1 MANSLNAE
9 SVLRALTNKPSQF
22 NVTRLELLFRDFVAN
37 VFEGATYYEGR
48 RQLLTDG
55 MTERGAQLGLLSSAK
70 DMDDVDWR
78 FITHP
83 GSIIW
88 SVAVAS
94 GAPFEKV
101 FESAAW
107 GYRTGATVANLFGAK
122 HRSKWHVTSTSG
134 AFAATSTAA
143 IALGLTKNEHLAALK
158 LCAANIGA
166 SSQPGFERLGATQF
180 NRSAAITLGITS
192 AKAAAMGAVNTVDI
206 WDGPRGLIEM
216 FSVEAES
223 QEIFDGISSASL
235 RLFPTNG
242 FAHSA
247 VFAALDLL
255 PEIAETVTSIH
266 VSLPLAVKGLLD
278 ESRGGNWWN
287 PRFAVAAVC
296 KSKDPMRLTDAS
308 TYLNIT
314 HSDFRE
320 MPTGAGAV
328 KIIMGNRE
336 ISREI
341 VLAPEKEEW
350 INKKFADTNN
360 LTTQELYLR
369 CSSFPLASL
378 R

>member
-1 MANSLNAE
+1 
-9 SVLRALTNKPSQF
+9 
-22 NVTRLELLFRDFVAN
+22 
-37 VFEGATYYEGR
+37 
-48 RQLLTDG
+48 
-55 MTERGAQLGLLSSAK
+55 
-70 DMDDVDWR
+70 
-78 FITHP
+78 
-83 GSIIW
+83 
-88 SVAVAS
+88 
-94 GAPFEKV
+94 
-101 FESAAW
+101 
-107 GYRTGATVANLFGAK
+107 
-122 HRSKWHVTSTSG
+122 
-134 AFAATSTAA
+134 
-143 IALGLTKNEHLAALK
+143 
-158 LCAANIGA
+158 
-166 SSQPGFERLGATQF
+166 
-180 NRSAAITLGITS
+180 
-192 AKAAAMGAVNTVDI
+192 
-206 WDGPRGLIEM
+206 M

-223 QEIFDGISSASL
+223 REIFDGISSASL

-296 KSKDPMRLTDAS
+296 KSRDPMRLTDAS

-328 KIIMGNRE
+328 KIITGNRE

-341 VLAPEKEEW
+341 LLAPEKEDW

>member
-1 MANSLNAE
+1 MLNSQSAE
-9 SVLRALTNKPSQF
+9 GVLRALTDKPSQ
-22 NVTRLELLFRDFVAN
+22 VDIARLELLFRDFVAN
-37 VFEGATYYEGR
+37 VFEGAKFYEGR
-48 RQLLTDG
+48 RQLLSDG
-55 MTERGAQLGLLSSAK
+55 MTERGAQLGLFSSAK

-78 FITHP
+78 VLTHP

-88 SVAVAS
+88 SVALAS
-94 GAPFEKV
+94 SAPLEKV
-101 FESAAW
+101 FESAAC
-107 GYRTGATVANLFGAK
+107 GYRTGATIANLFGAK
-122 HRSKWHVTSTSG
+122 HRSKWHITSTSG

-166 SSQPGFERLGATQF
+166 SSQPGFERLGAAQF
-180 NRSAAITLGITS
+180 NRAAAIALGITS
-192 AKAAAMGAVNTVDI
+192 AKAAAMGAINTADI

-223 QEIFDGISSASL
+223 QEIFDGISSVSL

-255 PEIAETVTSIH
+255 PEISEPITSIG
-266 VSLPLAVKGLLD
+266 VSLPFAVKGLLD

-287 PRFAVAAVC
+287 SRFAVAAVC
-296 KSKDPMRLTDAS
+296 SSKDPMRLADAS
-308 TYLNIT
+308 TYLDIT
-314 HSDFRE
+314 HADFKD
-320 MPTGAGAV
+320 MPAGAGAV
-328 KIIMGNRE
+328 KIKMGSRE

-341 VLAPEKEEW
+341 LVAPEKEEW
-350 INKKFADTNN
+350 MNKKFADTNN
-360 LTTQELYLR
+360 LTMEELHLL
-369 CSSFPLASL
+369 CSNFPLASL